1 MSFDKISNPFWIC
14 FAIISQ
20 TPSNRFIYKKFF
32 LTTLKVILCEAVQ
45 VKARSIYPIAYVYH
59 RLYFIN
65 DKLSKIKLANKK
77 HALAFISNKISRI
90 FFSVLAKKVSIQIKE
105 EYILN

>member
-1 MSFDKISNPFWIC
+1 M
-14 FAIISQ
+14 
-20 TPSNRFIYKKFF
+20 
-32 LTTLKVILCEAVQ
+32 Q
-45 VKARSIYPIAYVYH
+45 VKVQSIYQIAYVYH

-105 EYILN
+105 GCILN